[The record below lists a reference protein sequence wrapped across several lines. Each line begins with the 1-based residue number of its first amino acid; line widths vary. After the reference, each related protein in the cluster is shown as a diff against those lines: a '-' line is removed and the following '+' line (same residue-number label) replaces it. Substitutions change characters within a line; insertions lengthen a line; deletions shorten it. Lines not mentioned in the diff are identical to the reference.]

1 MELVALAKKYNN
13 FYAPN
18 YHVLIDGKDILREHF
33 VEITNVSCD
42 DLLEGADSFS
52 FSINDPGIRWLD
64 RDFFEPGKEVEIKMG
79 YEDQLATMIVGEITS
94 ISPDFPREGTP
105 QLEISGFD
113 LSHQFRGVN
122 LLEPFRDKTD
132 SEIVE
137 EIVDAAKHTLR
148 KEIDPTEPE
157 RRQVVQ
163 DEDKTVYQ
171 FIEDLAARNFFEF
184 FVKERTLYFRKP
196 GRDRSEIVTLKYGV
210 SLLSFNPE
218 LNTANQVSEVTVRG
232 WNPQTKEEI
241 VGRAQRGSEEGR
253 ERGRGSEEGRRRER
267 RSGGDI
273 VEDIY
278 GRVEERIL
286 DKPVFTQE
294 EADTHARSI
303 LNRRSEGLIQG
314 SANCIGLPEIRAGVN
329 IKLEGL
335 GQKFSR
341 KYYIARTTHTIS
353 NSGYSTTFN
362 IKENTI

>member
-1 MELVALAKKYNN
+1 MEFEALAKKYKN

-18 YHVLIDGKDILREHF
+18 YHILIDGNDILREHF
-33 VEITNVSCD
+33 VEITNVSCED
-42 DLLEGADSFS
+42 TLVGADSFS
-52 FSINDPGIRWLD
+52 FSLNDPGVKWLD
-64 RDFFEPGKEVEIKMG
+64 SDLFEPGKEVEIKMG

-94 ISPDFPREGTP
+94 ISPNFPTDGTP

-122 LLEPFRDKTD
+122 MLEPFRDKTD

-137 EIVDAAKHTLR
+137 EIVDAAKHTLQ
-148 KEIDPTEPE
+148 KQIVPTEPE
-157 RRQVVQ
+157 HRHVVQ
-163 DEDKTVYQ
+163 EEDKTVYQ
-171 FIEDLAARNFFEF
+171 FIEYLAARNFFEF
-184 FVKERTLYFRKP
+184 FVKERTLYFREP
-196 GRDRSEIVTLKYGV
+196 QRDSDEIVTLKYGV

-232 WNPQTKEEI
+232 WHPETKEEI

-253 ERGRGSEEGRRRER
+253 ERER
-267 RSGGDI
+267 RSGGNI

-286 DKPVFTQE
+286 DRPVFTQE
-294 EADTHARSI
+294 EADTNARSI
-303 LNRRSEGLIQG
+303 LNQRSEGLIQG

-335 GQKFSR
+335 GQRFSR

>member
-33 VEITNVSCD
+33 IEITNVSFED
-42 DLLEGADSFS
+42 TLEGADNFS
-52 FSINDPGIRWLD
+52 FSISDPGIECIDSDL
-64 RDFFEPGKEVEIKMG
+64 FEPGTEVEIKMG

-94 ISPDFPREGTP
+94 ISPNFPIDGTP
-105 QLEISGFD
+105 QLEVSGFD

-122 LLEPFRDKTD
+122 MLEPFEDRTD

-137 EIVDAAKHTLR
+137 KIVDAAKHKLR
-148 KEIDPTEPE
+148 KEIDPTKTK

-184 FVKERTLYFRKP
+184 FVKERTLYFRRP

-232 WNPQTKEEI
+232 WHPETKEEI
-241 VGRAQRGSEEGR
+241 VGRAQ
-253 ERGRGSEEGRRRER
+253 RGSEEGRRRER

-294 EADTHARSI
+294 EADTRARSI

>member
-18 YHVLIDGKDILREHF
+18 YHVLLDGKDILREHF
-33 VEITNVSCD
+33 VELTNVSCD
-42 DLLEGADSFS
+42 DLLDGADSFS
-52 FSINDPGIRWLD
+52 FSISAPGIECIDSDL
-64 RDFFEPGKEVEIKMG
+64 FEPGKEVEIKMG
-79 YEDQLATMIVGEITS
+79 YEDQLATMIVGVITS
-94 ISPDFPREGTP
+94 ISPNFPTDGTP

-122 LLEPFRDKTD
+122 PLEPFRDKTD

-137 EIVDAAKHTLR
+137 EIVDAAKHKL
-148 KEIDPTEPE
+148 KKQIDPTEPE

-184 FVKERTLYFRKP
+184 FVKERTLYFREPQK
-196 GRDRSEIVTLKYGV
+196 DSDEIVTLKYGV

-232 WNPQTKEEI
+232 WHPETKEEI
-241 VGRAQRGSEEGR
+241 VGRAQ
-253 ERGRGSEEGRRRER
+253 RGSEEGRRRER

-294 EADTHARSI
+294 EADTRARSI